1 MALLLTHEQVAD
13 AAVIGVYDAEG
24 NEVPKA
30 FLVRSPGAEGLTE
43 DDVLAYVAERVSP
56 YKKVRQAEFVDV
68 VPRAASGKILRR
80 ELRDREKTD
89 HSGISEE
96 R

>member
-1 MALLLTHEQVAD
+1 AD

-30 FLVRSPGAEGLTE
+30 FLVRGPGAEALTE
-43 DDVLAYVAERVSP
+43 DEVMAYVAERVSP
-56 YKKVRQAEFVDV
+56 YKKVRRAEFIEA

-80 ELRDREKTD
+80 QLRDREKT
-89 HSGISEE
+89 E
-96 R
+96 RTDET